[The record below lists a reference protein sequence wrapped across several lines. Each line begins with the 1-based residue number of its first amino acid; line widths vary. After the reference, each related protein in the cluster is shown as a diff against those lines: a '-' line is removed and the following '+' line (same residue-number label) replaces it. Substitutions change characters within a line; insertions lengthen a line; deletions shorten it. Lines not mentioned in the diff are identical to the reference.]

1 MIPRSSHYNA
11 QHLVGEQ
18 SRKSKGIAMW
28 AVSLGLLGFWMPM
41 TIASAS
47 SSCAQSVTYEQ
58 EEVVCSF
65 IPPHGWEYVKGHEM
79 PQDVRVVVRGKGKGA
94 LPPSMNLAIEKV
106 SCTQEEYVQVAK
118 KLHQADPQASWSDLG
133 TLQTSCGKANLW
145 QIDIKTQWGEV
156 RVLQAMRVSHGQAF
170 VLSAAALKSEFP
182 TFSKELLAALRTLS
196 LNDHS

>member
-1 MIPRSSHYNA
+1 
-11 QHLVGEQ
+11 
-18 SRKSKGIAMW
+18 MW
-28 AVSLGLLGFWMPM
+28 KFCVIAVSWWMPV
-41 TIASAS
+41 ASL
-47 SSCAQSVTYEQ
+47 SCLSAHEVSYSQ

-65 IPPHGWEYVKGHEM
+65 VPPKGWEHVEGQEM
-79 PQDVRVVVRGKGKGA
+79 PQDVRVVVRGSGKGA

-106 SCTQEEYVQVAK
+106 ACTQEEYVRVAQ

-133 TLQTSCGKANLW
+133 TLQTSSGRANLW

-156 RVLQAMRVSHGQAF
+156 RVLQAMRVAHGQAF

-196 LNDHS
+196 ISTSSH